1 MAKMVEVKYRCM
13 HPSCV
18 VNCRE
23 GIIGIEEGLLNE
35 LSSNGKGEGLFRSP
49 HGICRL
55 GFSQTFK
62 VLSKSE
68 IDSAAAQEVEVLPEN
83 NPIAILV
90 AEHKVILKKLAVI
103 EEQLSKRD
111 IDALWVSTVDLEND
125 LNLHSGKKEEEV
137 VLPALC
143 SLMPLAETLVAIIKE
158 DHREVL
164 SVLHAFRDALIE
176 GTIIDGLIRS
186 TIVSLKSH
194 IRKEDN
200 EFFELVDKHLS
211 EEVCAGLIEGMKKI
225 EAEFVPAEPGDRI
238 KLTAERR
245 ASAANR
251 AHIDDAFQALRET
264 MLDSCNCH

>member
-1 MAKMVEVKYRCM
+1 MSKMVEVKYRCM

-35 LSSNGKGEGLFRSP
+35 LSSNGREEGLFRSP

-62 VLSKSE
+62 VLSKAE
-68 IDSAAAQEVEVLPEN
+68 IDDEAAGEVEILPEN
-83 NPIAILV
+83 NPIAVLV
-90 AEHKVILKKLAVI
+90 AEHKLILKKLALI
-103 EEQLSKRD
+103 EEQLAKRD
-111 IDALWVSTVDLEND
+111 IDALWVSTVDLENE

-137 VLPALC
+137 VMPALC

-164 SVLHAFRDALIE
+164 SILHAFRDALIE
-176 GTIIDGLIRS
+176 GSIIDGLIKS
-186 TIVSLKSH
+186 TIVSLRSH

-200 EFFELVDKHLS
+200 EFFELVDKHLH
-211 EEVCAGLIEGMKKI
+211 EEICAPLIEGMKKI
-225 EAEFVPAEPGDRI
+225 EAEFVPALPGDRL
-238 KLTAERR
+238 KLAAERR
-245 ASAANR
+245 ASKANR
-251 AHIDDAFQALRET
+251 DHLEEAFKALRET
-264 MLDSCNCH
+264 QLDSCNCH

>member
-1 MAKMVEVKYRCM
+1 VQ
-13 HPSCV
+13 P
-18 VNCRE
+18 
-23 GIIGIEEGLLNE
+23 
-35 LSSNGKGEGLFRSP
+35 
-49 HGICRL
+49 
-55 GFSQTFK
+55 
-62 VLSKSE
+62 
-68 IDSAAAQEVEVLPEN
+68 
-83 NPIAILV
+83 
-90 AEHKVILKKLAVI
+90 
-103 EEQLSKRD
+103 
-111 IDALWVSTVDLEND
+111 DA
-125 LNLHSGKKEEEV
+125 
-137 VLPALC
+137 
-143 SLMPLAETLVAIIKE
+143 LAETLVAIIKE

-164 SVLHAFRDALIE
+164 SVLHAFRDALID

-211 EEVCAGLIEGMKKI
+211 TDVCASLIEGMNKI

>member
-1 MAKMVEVKYRCM
+1 MSKMVEVKYRCM

-23 GIIGIEEGLLNE
+23 GLIGIEEGLLNE
-35 LSSNGKGEGLFRSP
+35 LSSNGKEEGLFRSP

-62 VLSKSE
+62 ILSKAE
-68 IDSAAAQEVEVLPEN
+68 IDSEAASEVEVLPEN

-90 AEHKVILKKLAVI
+90 AEHKQILKQMNVI
-103 EEQLSKRD
+103 EEHLATRD
-111 IDALWVSTVDLEND
+111 IEALWASTMDLEND
-125 LNLHSGKKEEEV
+125 LNLHSGRKEEDV
-137 VLPALC
+137 VMPALC

-158 DHREVL
+158 DHREIL
-164 SVLHAFRDALIE
+164 SILHAFRDALID
-176 GTIIDGLIRS
+176 GTIVDGLIRS

-200 EFFELVDKHLS
+200 EFFELVDKHLP
-211 EEVCAGLIEGMKKI
+211 EEVCADLIEGMKRV
-225 EAEFVPAEPGDRI
+225 EAEFVPAEPGDRA
-238 KLTAERR
+238 KLALERR
-245 ASAANR
+245 ASSANR
-251 AHIDDAFQALRET
+251 KHIDEAFEALRES

>member
-1 MAKMVEVKYRCM
+1 MSKMIEVKYRCM

-23 GIIGIEEGLLNE
+23 GVIGIEEGFLNE
-35 LSSNGKGEGLFRSP
+35 LSSNGKEEGLFRSP
-49 HGICRL
+49 QGICRL

-62 VLSKSE
+62 VLSKAE
-68 IDSAAAQEVEVLPEN
+68 IDSAAAQEVEVTPEN
-83 NPIAILV
+83 NPIAVLV
-90 AEHKVILKKLAVI
+90 AEHKAILKRLTEI
-103 EEQLSKRD
+103 EEQLAKRD
-111 IDALWVSTVDLEND
+111 IEALWVSTVDLEND

-137 VLPALC
+137 VMPALC

-176 GTIIDGLIRS
+176 GNIIDGLIRS

-200 EFFELVDKHLS
+200 EFFELVDKHLPEEMCS
-211 EEVCAGLIEGMKKI
+211 ELIEGMKKI
-225 EAEFVPAEPGDRI
+225 EAEFVPAQPGDRA
-238 KLTAERR
+238 KLALERR

-251 AHIDDAFQALRET
+251 AHIEEAFKALRET